1 MSNIYIM
8 NELNLNLL
16 LDREE
21 EEKKFIEMLANF
33 EENKKL
39 LQTRRGMYVY
49 GSPGC
54 GKTLFVKNLLKK
66 LNYDVICF
74 DAGDVRNKC
83 VIETITKHNITENSI
98 ISLFGKKKKKIA
110 IIMDEIDGMNS
121 GDKGGINA
129 LTKLI
134 RPKKTIKQKKEAI
147 SMNPIICIGNY
158 HLDKKIQEIR
168 KVCLTIELKTPTD
181 KQIKSIISKLMPK
194 LDTELLNNMT
204 EFIQGDLRKLQSTI
218 DIYNNQQTILKNKII
233 QNMFQTKIY
242 NEDVKDIVKKLIRNK
257 YKIEEHFYIMNETD
271 RTSVGLLFHENIIES
286 FGKSKWSDKVNF
298 YLKVLNNICF
308 SDYID
313 RITFQKQIWI
323 FNEMSSLI
331 KTVYNNNLYHD
342 SKIDKTVPNTIR
354 FTKVLTKYSTEYN
367 NMLFLNDLCEKLQM
381 DRKDLLG
388 YFEYLRCNNTIE
400 EIYTFFDNN
409 QIELNKLDI
418 NRIYR
423 FIDKLKGISK

>member
-1 MSNIYIM
+1 
-8 NELNLNLL
+8 
-16 LDREE
+16 
-21 EEKKFIEMLANF
+21 
-33 EENKKL
+33 
-39 LQTRRGMYVY
+39 
-49 GSPGC
+49 
-54 GKTLFVKNLLKK
+54 
-66 LNYDVICF
+66 
-74 DAGDVRNKC
+74 
-83 VIETITKHNITENSI
+83 
-98 ISLFGKKKKKIA
+98 
-110 IIMDEIDGMNS
+110 
-121 GDKGGINA
+121 
-129 LTKLI
+129 
-134 RPKKTIKQKKEAI
+134 
-147 SMNPIICIGNY
+147 MNPIICIGNY

-242 NEDVKDIVKKLIRNK
+242 NEDVKDIVKKLIKNK
-257 YKIEEHFYIMNETD
+257 YKIEDHFYIMNETD

-286 FGKSKWSDKVNF
+286 FGKTNWNKKVDF
-298 YLKVLNNICF
+298 YLKVLKNICF

-342 SKIDKTVPNTIR
+342 STIDKNVPSTIR

-388 YFEYLRCNNTIE
+388 YFEYLRHNNTIE

-423 FIDKLKGISK
+423 FIDKLKGNIK